1 MTNEKKKK
9 IKKIFFFFFFFFFFF
24 SKVRGPWGVFT
35 RFQFSVAVCQT
46 ALGCSCSRYCFAA
59 YFGVLRP
66 QASIGPV
73 FGGCCFCQRRPPLFV
88 VVVRFALGVSCV
100 VGYSKRTPRFYP
112 VRFFFLLFYDS
123 VFAFPPTAR
132 TRKQKPTKNKRGG
145 TGKGQNKKQ
154 PNFRECELS
163 QPGGPALTKIISRMS
178 PAHRTKFVWA
188 RKKYWERRG
197 PRQNLEWR
205 RRHARFHNMEEMRRL
220 VCREERMDHIVLNVI
235 SSLDPH
241 DPPPGLAEFEWEV
254 LNAESNHHL
263 FLHICETIS
272 RSPE

>member
-9 IKKIFFFFFFFFFFF
+9 IKKIFFFFFCFFLFFA
-24 SKVRGPWGVFT
+24 KVRGPWGVFT

-123 VFAFPPTAR
+123 VFAFPPR
-132 TRKQKPTKNKRGG
+132 CGHMCGFRRRPTLA
-145 TGKGQNKKQ
+145 T
-154 PNFRECELS
+154 ECC
-163 QPGGPALTKIISRMS
+163 
-178 PAHRTKFVWA
+178 
-188 RKKYWERRG
+188 
-197 PRQNLEWR
+197 WR
-205 RRHARFHNMEEMRRL
+205 RFSRRL
-220 VCREERMDHIVLNVI
+220 FMCSGCGRSCLLFYKWKKENGDYHGASRPAGTA
-235 SSLDPH
+235 SS
-241 DPPPGLAEFEWEV
+241 WRQ
-254 LNAESNHHL
+254 S
-263 FLHICETIS
+263 
-272 RSPE
+272 